1 MADKGSL
8 EDFKKKYE
16 ELRVKYDLPSFKEL
30 NESFE
35 IECVVEEESDLI
47 LRRIRHQI
55 MDRVAVNFRLMEIF
69 LNPSNAP
76 MFFFNIVKSF
86 NSQDKSL
93 IQEVYNKYVEIEL
106 DVFQIENKYA
116 EKFEAEFI
124 KKVYK
129 ENEKLK
135 NKLESLFEKIRKNYT
150 SLDKKQDKSYFG

>member
-1 MADKGSL
+1 
-8 EDFKKKYE
+8 
-16 ELRVKYDLPSFKEL
+16 
-30 NESFE
+30 
-35 IECVVEEESDLI
+35 
-47 LRRIRHQI
+47 